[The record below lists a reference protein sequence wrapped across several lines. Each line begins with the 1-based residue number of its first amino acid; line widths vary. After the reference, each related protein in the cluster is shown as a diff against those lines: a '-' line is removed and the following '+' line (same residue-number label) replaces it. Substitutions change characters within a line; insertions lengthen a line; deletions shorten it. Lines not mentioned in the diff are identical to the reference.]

1 MKQKI
6 KTMGQSLF
14 CSPLLIGLV
23 SFSLLLVSCSREP
36 KEQGK
41 YEMPTFSKVKYIDSE
56 MLNNDVEVNN
66 AMDIC
71 CIGSHIAVLSL
82 TKGMWIHLYSK
93 ESGIYEGSL
102 LADSTDIE
110 WPRQMRYDAAN
121 HILSISDLRK
131 PSIVTYDFLEST
143 LELRKT
149 NEYFFPQRHL
159 QGSLGFMLPNEQFL
173 VESIVLDEKQTWLT
187 LYNNGNEI
195 IAGNNDHPQDDMM
208 KSAMWDNSRSSVS
221 PSGKHYA
228 IGTLFGGILRLYDI
242 GDNSIGRK
250 YEGLFIE
257 PKGLPDGFNFS
268 PTEETT
274 LGFCDVLATDDKVFG
289 LIINSTKEEGSSIAT
304 WSWDG
309 NPLALYE
316 TGNFALHI
324 CEDPADNSLIYAFSF
339 DKDHKFVLE
348 KYSIK

>member
-23 SFSLLLVSCSREP
+23 SFSLLLMSCSREP

-82 TKGMWIHLYSK
+82 AKGMWIHLYSK

-102 LADSTDIE
+102 LADSTDLE
-110 WPRQMRYDAAN
+110 YPMQMRYDAAN

-131 PSIVTYDFLEST
+131 PSIVTYEFVESPM
-143 LELRKT
+143 ELRKT
-149 NEYFFPQRHL
+149 DEYFFPQTYS
-159 QGSLGFMLPNEQFL
+159 QYSLGFMLPDEQFF
-173 VESIVLDEKQTWLT
+173 VESREVDENKPWLT
-187 LYNNGNEI
+187 LYTNGNEI
-195 IAGNNDHPQDDMM
+195 IAGNNDYPQDDTINP
-208 KSAMWDNSRSSVS
+208 AMWCNSRSSVS
-221 PSGKHYA
+221 PSGKHFA

-242 GDNSIGRK
+242 GDNSIDRK

-257 PKGLPDGFNFS
+257 PKGLFEGHAFT